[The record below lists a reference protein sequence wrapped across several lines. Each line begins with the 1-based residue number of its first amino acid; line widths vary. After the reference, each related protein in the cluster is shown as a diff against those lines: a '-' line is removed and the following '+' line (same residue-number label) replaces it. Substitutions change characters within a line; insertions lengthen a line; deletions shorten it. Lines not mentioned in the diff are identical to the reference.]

1 MPQPLAV
8 TAFMA
13 SPGRFE
19 LPAPRLGGVCSI
31 QLSYGDIFDFSW
43 SRMERPA
50 SQDFDDLIIRRGMLY
65 PIELLAHMDNCPD
78 IVTQIRAAVNA
89 ASRQKVP
96 SPSATRPFS
105 FLQRVPRSSGR
116 RGLGRRL
123 VGDLHV
129 LLLRPPEGYPGRSP
143 GQPPTGGVHLI
154 EPLRRGHAADQQ
166 QRQQTTGD
174 ELFPSVV
181 PVFSHDKPA
190 FLRLASIFD
199 CKYSTP
205 QSHCGYMLLIDI
217 NFLFLFNICNILCF
231 ALFLT
236 IKRKK
241 LPFSPGQDII

>member
-1 MPQPLAV
+1 
-8 TAFMA
+8 
-13 SPGRFE
+13 
-19 LPAPRLGGVCSI
+19 
-31 QLSYGDIFDFSW
+31 
-43 SRMERPA
+43 
-50 SQDFDDLIIRRGMLY
+50 MLY

-116 RGLGRRL
+116 RGLGHRL

-174 ELFPSVV
+174 ELFP
-181 PVFSHDKPA
+181 
-190 FLRLASIFD
+190 
-199 CKYSTP
+199 
-205 QSHCGYMLLIDI
+205 
-217 NFLFLFNICNILCF
+217 
-231 ALFLT
+231 FLT

-241 LPFSPGQDII
+241 LPFSPGQDIIWGRKFGMTLESQSIRGAEIAEHTLKKHCHHRPR